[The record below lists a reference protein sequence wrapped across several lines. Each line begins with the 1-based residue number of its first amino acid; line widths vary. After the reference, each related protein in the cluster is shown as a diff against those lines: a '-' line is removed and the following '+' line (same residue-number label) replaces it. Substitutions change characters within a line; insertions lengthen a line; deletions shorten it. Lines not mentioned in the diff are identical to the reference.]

1 MPFHSSGSVCT
12 DYPYSPMF
20 SLESFKID
28 LKGLETGV
36 TTFQYDLGDAY
47 FSAVGGSEVGGG
59 NVHVRLDV
67 RRSSV
72 HYELDFSISG
82 TVKVACDLC
91 LDDMEQPVEAQ
102 RHIVAKF
109 GEECS
114 EDENLVIVDENE
126 GVLDVAWLIYEFI
139 ALAVPVRHVHAPGK
153 CNPVMIKALE
163 EHSAA
168 RSSEEDGVKAVDPR
182 WSELEKLK
190 TIIKD

>member
-1 MPFHSSGSVCT
+1 MLFHGSGNVCT

-82 TVKVACDLC
+82 TVTVACDLC

-190 TIIKD
+190 Q

>member
-1 MPFHSSGSVCT
+1 MPFHGSGNVCT

-82 TVKVACDLC
+82 TVTVACDLC

-109 GEECS
+109 GDECS